1 MQFRIVTRTGPA
13 LAALAVSAF
22 AIGTTEFVIAGLLPE
37 LAADLRVSIPTAGLL
52 VSGYALGVV
61 VGAPLVTMAVQRL
74 PRKQALLGLLVL
86 FVAGNVTSAVAQGFA
101 VLLLGR
107 VLSALCHGAFLGVGS
122 LAAAGLVAE
131 NRRAR
136 AIAAMF
142 TGLTLSTVVGVPMG
156 TFVGQHWGWRVTFW
170 VIAGLG
176 LAGMAGIAALVPRI
190 PALVSGNDLT
200 VFRRP
205 QLWLAL
211 AMTALGFGAVYAPYT
226 FIAPIMTSLAGY
238 APADLSWLL
247 VVFGVGLVLGNWLGA
262 RAADWRLMGTIIV
275 LLLALVALLLVFAAL
290 PSVVTLFALGVV
302 AFATVPAFTSR
313 VIVTGGGTTLASSAA
328 VAAFNL
334 GNASGAY
341 LAGLTVTA
349 GSGYRA
355 TSWVG
360 AAMAAG
366 GLAVAVLSAAL
377 AHRQRDRHHDPAA
390 LAS

>member
-1 MQFRIVTRTGPA
+1 VSRTGAA

-37 LAADLRVSIPTAGLL
+37 LAAELGVSIPTAGLL

-61 VGAPLVTMAVQRL
+61 VGAPLVTMAVQRM

-86 FVAGNVTSAVAQGFA
+86 FIAGNVTSAVATGFG

-107 VLSALCHGAFLGVGS
+107 VLAALCHGAFLGVGS
-122 LAAAGLVAE
+122 LAAAGLVDE
-131 NRRAR
+131 KRRAR

-176 LAGMAGIAALVPRI
+176 IAGMAGIVALVPPM
-190 PALVSGNDLT
+190 PALAASSDGDGS

-238 APADLSWLL
+238 APSDLSWLL
-247 VVFGVGLVLGNWLGA
+247 VVFGVGLVLGNWVGA
-262 RAADWRLMGTIIV
+262 RAADWQLMGTIIT
-275 LLLALVALLLVFAAL
+275 LLSTLVALLLVFAEF
-290 PSVVTLFALGVV
+290 PSVATLFLLGVV

-341 LAGLTVTA
+341 FAGLAATA
-349 GSGYRA
+349 DGYVA

-360 AAMAAG
+360 AAMAAA
-366 GLAVAVLSAAL
+366 GLGVAVLSAAL
-377 AHRQRDRHHDPAA
+377 AHRQRNRDRDPAA

>member
-1 MQFRIVTRTGPA
+1 MTKTGPA

-37 LAADLRVSIPTAGLL
+37 LATDLGVSIPSAGLL
-52 VSGYALGVV
+52 VSGYAMGVV
-61 VGAPLVTMAVQRL
+61 IGAPLVTVAVSRL

-86 FVAGNVTSAVAQGFA
+86 FVAGNVTSAVAQGFG
-101 VLLLGR
+101 VMLLGR
-107 VLSALCHGAFLGVGS
+107 VLAALCHGAFLGVGS
-122 LAAAGLVAE
+122 LAAAEMAGAQ
-131 NRRAR
+131 RRAR

-156 TFVGQHWGWRVTFW
+156 TFIGQHWGWRVTFW
-170 VIAGLG
+170 AVAGLG
-176 LAGMAGIAALVPRI
+176 VAGMAGIAALAPPMR
-190 PALVSGNDLT
+190 ALASSNDT
-200 VFRRP
+200 AVFRRP

-226 FIAPIMTSLAGY
+226 FIAPIMTTLAGY

-247 VVFGVGLVLGNWLGA
+247 IVFGVGLVLGNWLGA

-275 LLLALVALLLVFAAL
+275 LLLALTALLLVFAAL

-313 VIVTGGGTTLASSAA
+313 VIATGGGTTQASSAA

-341 LAGLTVTA
+341 LAGLAVTA
-349 GSGYRA
+349 DGYTA

-360 AAMAAG
+360 AAMAVG
-366 GLAVAVLSAAL
+366 GLGRVSDAA
-377 AHRQRDRHHDPAA
+377 
-390 LAS
+390 

>member
-1 MQFRIVTRTGPA
+1 
-13 LAALAVSAF
+13 
-22 AIGTTEFVIAGLLPE
+22 
-37 LAADLRVSIPTAGLL
+37 

-61 VGAPLVTMAVQRL
+61 LGAPLVTMAVRRW
-74 PRKQALLGLLVL
+74 PRKQALLALLVL
-86 FVAGNVTSAVAQGFA
+86 FVAGNVTSAVATGFG

-107 VLSALCHGAFLGVGS
+107 VLAALCHGAFLGVGS
-122 LAAAGLVAE
+122 LAAAGLVDE
-131 NRRAR
+131 KRRAR

-156 TFVGQHWGWRVTFW
+156 TFVGQQWGWRVTFW
-170 VIAGLG
+170 VIAALG
-176 LAGMAGIAALVPRI
+176 IAGMAGIVALVPPM
-190 PALVSGNDLT
+190 PALVATEDGT

-247 VVFGVGLVLGNWLGA
+247 IVFGVGLVLGNWLGA

-275 LLLALVALLLVFAAL
+275 LLAVLVGLLLVFAAL
-290 PSVVTLFALGVV
+290 PSTVTLFALGVV

-313 VIVTGGGTTLASSAA
+313 VIVTGGGTTLAASAA

-341 LAGLTVTA
+341 LAGLAVTA
-349 GSGYRA
+349 GYGYEA

-360 AAMAAG
+360 AAMAVG
-366 GLAVAVLSAAL
+366 GLGVAALSAAL
-377 AHRQRDRHHDPAA
+377 ANRQRHRNHDPAA
-390 LAS
+390 LAR

>member
-1 MQFRIVTRTGPA
+1 MTKTGPA

-37 LAADLRVSIPTAGLL
+37 LAADLRVSIPAAGLL

-61 VGAPLVTMAVQRL
+61 VGAPLVTVAVQRM

-86 FVAGNVTSAVAQGFA
+86 FIAGNVTSAVATGFG

-107 VLSALCHGAFLGVGS
+107 VLAALCHGAFLGVGS
-122 LAAAGLVAE
+122 LAAAGLVDE
-131 NRRAR
+131 QRRAR

-156 TFVGQHWGWRVTFW
+156 TFVGQQWGWRVTFW

-176 LAGMAGIAALVPRI
+176 VAGMVGIAVLVPPM
-190 PALVSGNDLT
+190 PALASSNDAS

-238 APADLSWLL
+238 PPGDLSWLL
-247 VVFGVGLVLGNWLGA
+247 IVFGVGLVLGNWLGA

-275 LLLALVALLLVFAAL
+275 LLTALVALLLAFAAL
-290 PSVVTLFALGVV
+290 PSVVTLFALGLV
-302 AFATVPAFTSR
+302 AFALVPAFTSR
-313 VIVTGGGTTLASSAA
+313 VFVTGGGATLASSAA

-334 GNASGAY
+334 GNATGAY
-341 LAGLTVTA
+341 LAGVAVTA
-349 GSGYRA
+349 GHGYAA

-366 GLAVAVLSAAL
+366 GLGVAVLSAAVSN
-377 AHRQRDRHHDPAA
+377 RQRNRDHDPAA
-390 LAS
+390 VAG

>member
-1 MQFRIVTRTGPA
+1 MTRTGPA

-37 LAADLRVSIPTAGLL
+37 LAGDLRVSIPTAGLL

-61 VGAPLVTMAVQRL
+61 LGAPLVTMAVRRW
-74 PRKQALLGLLVL
+74 PRKQALLALLLL
-86 FVAGNVTSAVAQGFA
+86 FVAGNVTSAVATGFG

-107 VLSALCHGAFLGVGS
+107 VLAALCHGAFLGVGS
-122 LAAAGLVAE
+122 LAAAGLVDE
-131 NRRAR
+131 KRRAR

-156 TFVGQHWGWRVTFW
+156 TFVGQQWGWRVTFW
-170 VIAGLG
+170 GVAALG
-176 LAGMAGIAALVPRI
+176 IAGMAGIVALVPPM
-190 PALVSGNDLT
+190 PALVATEDGT

-247 VVFGVGLVLGNWLGA
+247 IVFGVGLVLGNWLGA

-275 LLLALVALLLVFAAL
+275 LLAVLVGLLLVFAAL
-290 PSVVTLFALGVV
+290 PSTVTLFALGVV

-313 VIVTGGGTTLASSAA
+313 VIVTGGGTTLAASAA

-341 LAGLTVTA
+341 LAGLAVTA
-349 GSGYRA
+349 GYGYEA

-360 AAMAAG
+360 AAMAVG
-366 GLAVAVLSAAL
+366 GLGVAALSAAL
-377 AHRQRDRHHDPAA
+377 ANRQRHRNHDPAA
-390 LAS
+390 LAR

>member
-1 MQFRIVTRTGPA
+1 MRLAIVSRTGAA

-37 LAADLRVSIPTAGLL
+37 LAAELGVSVPTAGLL

-61 VGAPLVTMAVQRL
+61 VGAPLVTMAVQRM

-86 FVAGNVTSAVAQGFA
+86 FIAGNVTSAVATGFG

-107 VLSALCHGAFLGVGS
+107 VLAALCHGAFLGVGS
-122 LAAAGLVAE
+122 LAAAGLVDE
-131 NRRAR
+131 KRRAR

-156 TFVGQHWGWRVTFW
+156 TFVGQQWGWRVTFW

-176 LAGMAGIAALVPRI
+176 VAGMAGIAALVPPM
-190 PALVSGNDLT
+190 PALAASSDGS

-238 APADLSWLL
+238 APGDLSWLL
-247 VVFGVGLVLGNWLGA
+247 VVFGVGLVIGNWLGA
-262 RAADWRLMGTIIV
+262 RAADWRLMGTIIT
-275 LLLALVALLLVFAAL
+275 LLTILAALLLVFAEF
-290 PSVVTLFALGVV
+290 PSVITLFLLGVV

-313 VIVTGGGTTLASSAA
+313 VIATGGGTTLASSAA

-341 LAGLTVTA
+341 LAGLAATA
-349 GSGYRA
+349 DGYVA

-366 GLAVAVLSAAL
+366 GLGVAVLSAAL
-377 AHRQRDRHHDPAA
+377 AHRQRHRHRDPAA
-390 LAS
+390 LAG

>member
-1 MQFRIVTRTGPA
+1 MSRTGAA

-37 LAADLRVSIPTAGLL
+37 LAAELGVSIPTAGLL

-61 VGAPLVTMAVQRL
+61 VGAPLVTMAVQRM

-86 FVAGNVTSAVAQGFA
+86 FIAGNVTSAVATGFG

-107 VLSALCHGAFLGVGS
+107 VLAALCHGAFLGVGS
-122 LAAAGLVAE
+122 LAAAGLVDE
-131 NRRAR
+131 KRRAR

-176 LAGMAGIAALVPRI
+176 IAGMAGIVALVPPL
-190 PALVSGNDLT
+190 PALAARSAGEGS

-238 APADLSWLL
+238 APSDLSWLL
-247 VVFGVGLVLGNWLGA
+247 VVFGVGLVLGNWVGA
-262 RAADWRLMGTIIV
+262 RAADWKLMGTIIT
-275 LLLALVALLLVFAAL
+275 LLSTLVALLLVFAEF
-290 PSVVTLFALGVV
+290 PSVATLFLLGVV

-341 LAGLTVTA
+341 FAGLAATA
-349 GSGYRA
+349 NGYVA

-360 AAMAAG
+360 AAMAAA
-366 GLAVAVLSAAL
+366 GLGVAVLSAAL
-377 AHRQRDRHHDPAA
+377 AHRQRHRHRDPAA